1 NTGLLI
7 DEIRIRDTLLADP
20 ETKVGDLIDNRFI
33 ALNANDPQ
41 EEAVTVFRM
50 NNRVALPVVDDQGIM
65 LGLVTID
72 DILWVANEEY
82 TEDMQRF
89 GGTEALDEPY
99 VDVSILHLVKKRAG
113 WLVVFF

>member
-1 NTGLLI
+1 MRILDHIRRYGNASETIDVLYVIDNTGLLI
-7 DEIRIRDTLLADP
+7 DDIRIRDILLADP

-65 LGLVTID
+65 LGIVTID

-82 TEDMQRF
+82 
-89 GGTEALDEPY
+89 P
-99 VDVSILHLVKKRAG
+99 
-113 WLVVFF
+113 